1 MIFQFCNSTEKYCT
15 FNRRHRVGRW
25 LIIGKIYNCSLW
37 TTPNHVFYSVSVWR
51 FFIWAWLPCSPGIF
65 WFRSTLFGTTNF
77 VKWTMTQL
85 RLTKPHWLS
94 WKILS
99 PPVFE
104 SFLEIWHW
112 VWEIVKTHIWF
123 IRCVQPKLNLRICKF
138 LCLRFCNLKREE
150 EAWLDSFLNCNS
162 YKKGVMIKK
171 IRICRF
177 RTGCCHLKKIGALE
191 GMFIN
196 LDNYVKYLTLTCW
209 SHSQNF

>member
-1 MIFQFCNSTEKYCT
+1 M
-15 FNRRHRVGRW
+15 
-25 LIIGKIYNCSLW
+25 L

-112 VWEIVKTHIWF
+112 VWKIVKSCSSDANNQFWIYESTNFFVYVFAIW
-123 IRCVQPKLNLRICKF
+123 KG
-138 LCLRFCNLKREE
+138 
-150 EAWLDSFLNCNS
+150 
-162 YKKGVMIKK
+162 KKKKPSWTPFWIVTIKK
-171 IRICRF
+171 
-177 RTGCCHLKKIGALE
+177 HDKKLGFVTA
-191 GMFIN
+191 
-196 LDNYVKYLTLTCW
+196 
-209 SHSQNF
+209 

>member
-1 MIFQFCNSTEKYCT
+1 MDSNLNQKAPLIFQFCNSTEKYGT
-15 FNRRHRVGRW
+15 FNRKHKVGRW
-25 LIIGKIYNCSLW
+25 LIIGKIYKFSLL

-51 FFIWAWLPCSPGIF
+51 FFIWAWLPCSLGIF

-112 VWEIVKTHIWF
+112 VWKIVKSCSSDANNQFWIYESTNFFVYVLAIW
-123 IRCVQPKLNLRICKF
+123 KG
-138 LCLRFCNLKREE
+138 
-150 EAWLDSFLNCNS
+150 
-162 YKKGVMIKK
+162 KKKKPSWTPFWIETIKK
-171 IRICRF
+171 
-177 RTGCCHLKKIGALE
+177 T
-191 GMFIN
+191 
-196 LDNYVKYLTLTCW
+196 W
-209 SHSQNF
+209 